1 MMQDNVRLDR
11 NGGCWLVKKQTFS
24 VIIKRHEPGW
34 HYIDMPFNALEVYGK
49 ASRIPVNA
57 MIDGLTFR
65 TTLLPGSDGH
75 YIVINDTMR
84 EATGKGVGDSVTV
97 ELDVDDRPREV
108 TVPVDIQQALHKD
121 KKAMELYLALAY
133 SHRKRYIEWVEGA
146 KKAETRARRVE
157 RLINE
162 LKDMKK

>member
-1 MMQDNVRLDR
+1 MLADNKRS
-11 NGGCWLVKKQTFS
+11 FS
-24 VIIKRHEPGW
+24 AIINRHEPGW

-65 TTLLPGSDGH
+65 TTLLPGTGVH
-75 YIVINDTMR
+75 YMVINDAMR
-84 EATGKGVGDSVTV
+84 EATGKGLGDTITV
-97 ELDVDDRPREV
+97 ELDVDDKPREV

-121 KKAMELYLALAY
+121 RKAMELYVALAY
-133 SHRKRYIEWVEGA
+133 SHRKRYIEWVESA
-146 KKAETRARRVE
+146 KKPETRARRVE

-162 LKDMKK
+162 LKATEKKTG